1 MWAQLTLRSAADC
14 SSSQA
19 SFLVLALVTLLW
31 GCASLDS
38 RNPVPETLVTEA
50 RVPGMERARWLG
62 DEAPADIAAEIRRT
76 LPGITKLAESPREKG
91 RPVVN
96 YLALSS
102 GGDDGAFAAGV
113 LVGWTR
119 SGRRPRFEFVTG
131 VSAGALIAPFAFLG
145 SAYDKYLESIWTGH
159 AGADLIT
166 PQPLAVLLGGNA
178 LADSQPLAQLIAQYV
193 DRRLLQAIA
202 REYRGGRLLLVATTN
217 LDAQRPVVWNM
228 GEIALHPGPE
238 AVTLF
243 RQVLL
248 ASISIPVA
256 FPPVRIQVEAGG
268 RVRDELHVDGGTTR
282 KLFIAPLQLSLRALE
297 PFYSAPPQNRFYII
311 ANTKL
316 APEWKLAETDLLGIA
331 QSSLA
336 AINKS
341 HAAGDLFRL
350 YLLATREGADFNLAL
365 IPSTFSV
372 RPNRPFDPG
381 YMAALFAAGLNHA
394 GSQWLKRP
402 PELER

>member
-1 MWAQLTLRSAADC
+1 MDRSLSHATLLA
-14 SSSQA
+14 
-19 SFLVLALVTLLW
+19 LALVTLVC
-31 GCASLDS
+31 GCANLVL

-50 RVPGMERARWLG
+50 RVPGIDHARWWG
-62 DEAPADIAAEIRRT
+62 DEAPADVAADIRRN
-76 LPGITKLAESPREKG
+76 LRGITKLAESPPEKG

-113 LVGWTR
+113 LVGWAR
-119 SGRRPRFEFVTG
+119 SGRRPRFEIVTG

-145 SAYDKYLESIWTGH
+145 PAYNKDLESIWTGH
-159 AGADLIT
+159 ASADLVT

-178 LADSQPLAQLIAQYV
+178 LADTQPLAQLIARYV

-228 GEIALHPGPE
+228 GEIALSPGPQ

-248 ASISIPVA
+248 ASVSVPVA
-256 FPPVRIQVEAGG
+256 FPPVPIQVEAGG
-268 RVRDELHVDGGTTR
+268 KVRDELHVDGGTTR
-282 KLFIAPLQLSLRALE
+282 KLFMPLQLSLRSLE
-297 PFYSAPPQNRFYII
+297 PFYSAPPQLRFYII

-350 YLLATREGADFNLAL
+350 YLLATREGADFNLAR

-372 RPNRPFDPG
+372 RPSRPFDPV
-381 YMAALFAAGLNHA
+381 YMAALFEAGVNHA